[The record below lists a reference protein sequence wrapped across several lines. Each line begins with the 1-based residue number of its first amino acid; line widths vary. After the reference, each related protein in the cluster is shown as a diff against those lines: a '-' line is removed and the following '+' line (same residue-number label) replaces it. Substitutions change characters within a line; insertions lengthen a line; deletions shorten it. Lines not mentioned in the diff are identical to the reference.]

1 MRRVSAVKELAALF
15 EVLVLEARGER
26 PPAASLSG
34 TERVIVRAPRSSGS
48 ESAGV
53 RKEVTRRPDQW
64 DYPDMR
70 LGGSTMV
77 P

>member
-1 MRRVSAVKELAALF
+1 VKELAALF

-53 RKEVTRRPDQW
+53 RKEVTRESRSVGLS
-64 DYPDMR
+64 R
-70 LGGSTMV
+70 NV
-77 P
+77 PGR